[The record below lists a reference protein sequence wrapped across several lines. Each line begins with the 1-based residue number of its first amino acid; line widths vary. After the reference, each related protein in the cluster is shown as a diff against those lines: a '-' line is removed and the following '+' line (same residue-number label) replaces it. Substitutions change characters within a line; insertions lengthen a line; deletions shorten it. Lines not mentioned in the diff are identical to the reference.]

1 MQRFKRTIRVL
12 GLVLLM
18 LLASMGV
25 GLSGGVPLS
34 RSSKEND
41 LIEIRQEL
49 TDQKEEEEPSDPDE

>member
-1 MQRFKRTIRVL
+1 MQRFKRTIRLL

>member
-1 MQRFKRTIRVL
+1 MQRFKRTIRLL

-18 LLASMGV
+18 LLASIGV